1 MKSIYDSRQ
10 RLKFVF
16 IFTAILIAIASL
28 VVSDMLIKDLAQ
40 EERQKMEVWAEATRL
55 TASKNTAVD
64 LSLVLKILEG
74 NTTIPV
80 VLCNDKDSIMFVK
93 NINFPE
99 NNDVEEFKKAK
110 VKELKSKNTI
120 VIDMEDGTFQYVYYD
135 DSIILKRLLIYP
147 YAQLTVVFVFIVIAF
162 LALASTKKAEQN
174 KVWVGLSK
182 ETAHQLGT
190 PISSLIAWV
199 EYLRT
204 KDIDPSLLNEME
216 KDVKRL
222 ETIAE
227 RFSKIGSN
235 PDPVPVDINN
245 SIRSALSYM
254 STRISAKVM
263 FYTHLTDEPV
273 PVLMNDS
280 LFAWVIENLTKNAV
294 DAMEGQGEI
303 TFQVEERDKVVRID
317 VTDTGKGIAKSK
329 FKTVFNPGYTT
340 KKRGWGLGLSLVKR
354 IIESYH
360 GGKIFVKNSEVGKGT
375 TFRIELRKYKG

>member
-1 MKSIYDSRQ
+1 MNSIYDSRQ

-16 IFTAILIAIASL
+16 IFTAILIAIASV
-28 VVSDMLIKDLAQ
+28 VVSDMLIKDLAR
-40 EERQKMEVWAEATRL
+40 EERQKMEVWADATRAAGSENL
-55 TASKNTAVD
+55 GQNMA
-64 LSLVLKILEG
+64 LILRIIEG
-74 NTTIPV
+74 NTSIPV
-80 VLCNDKDSIMFVK
+80 ILCDQNDQVIDKK
-93 NINFPE
+93 NIEIPE
-99 NNDVEEFKKAK
+99 KDVDAFMLSK
-110 VKELKSKNTI
+110 VKEFKGKNQPII
-120 VIDMEDGTFQYVYYD
+120 VDLEDGTFQYLYYD
-135 DSIILKRLLIYP
+135 DSRILKRLLVYP
-147 YAQLTVVFVFIVIAF
+147 YAQLTVVFVFILIAF

-204 KDIDPSLLNEME
+204 KEIDPSLLNEME
-216 KDVKRL
+216 KDVQRL
-222 ETIAE
+222 EMIAE

-235 PDPVPVDINN
+235 PDPIPVDINN
-245 SIRSALSYM
+245 SIRSALDYM
-254 STRISAKVM
+254 ATRISSKVKI
-263 FYTHLTDEPV
+263 FTHLSEQPI

-303 TFQVEERDKVVRID
+303 TFLVEEREKVVRID
-317 VTDTGKGIAKSK
+317 VTDSGKGITKSR

-354 IIESYH
+354 IVESYH
-360 GGKIFVKNSEVGKGT
+360 GGKIFVKSSELGKGT
-375 TFRIELRKYKG
+375 TFRIELSKYRG

>member
-74 NTTIPV
+74 NTTIPG

-254 STRISAKVM
+254 STRISAKVKI
-263 FYTHLTDEPV
+263 YTHLTDGAV